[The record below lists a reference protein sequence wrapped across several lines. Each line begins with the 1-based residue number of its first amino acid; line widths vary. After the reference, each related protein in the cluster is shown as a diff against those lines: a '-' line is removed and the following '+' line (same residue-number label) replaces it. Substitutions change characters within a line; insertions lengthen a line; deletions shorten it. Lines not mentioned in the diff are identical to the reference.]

1 METAAHSLMEQARA
15 LGETVARD
23 NDPHH
28 GQTLSADR
36 AYTVGEAA
44 LVEVHSWLMESDP
57 SIGARRPAA
66 TLVLATAAT
75 CGLGVSYLAGQ
86 SHRTFVATTPV
97 SRWASSSAPRRAFAG
112 T

>member
-57 SIGARRPAA
+57 S
-66 TLVLATAAT
+66 TAHADPQQLW
-75 CGLGVSYLAGQ
+75 CWPPPRLAG
-86 SHRTFVATTPV
+86 
-97 SRWASSSAPRRAFAG
+97 
-112 T
+112 